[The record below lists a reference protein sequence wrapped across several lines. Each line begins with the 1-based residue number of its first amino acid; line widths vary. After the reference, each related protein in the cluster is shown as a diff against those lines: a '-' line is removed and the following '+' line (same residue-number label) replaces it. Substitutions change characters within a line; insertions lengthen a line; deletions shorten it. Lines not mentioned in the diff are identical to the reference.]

1 MRLRDVVDYLY
12 LFQTLIPMP
21 VQSPLPATKMLQPI
35 RAPLFLDRSKM
46 RLFNTMTI
54 NKIRCFNCGN
64 LFRVDLDRPEKTGMA
79 QIRTGFHLRRV
90 YVCPVQ
96 GRLSN
101 RLTTKI
107 APRVSPTRSFLP
119 PACVLVLDSPL
130 CR

>member
-1 MRLRDVVDYLY
+1 MRLRNVVDYLY

-64 LFRVDLDRPEKTGMA
+64 LFRVDLDRPEKTGMRKSEPDSTYGEFTCA
-79 QIRTGFHLRRV
+79 RCKA
-90 YVCPVQ
+90 VCRIV
-96 GRLSN
+96 L
-101 RLTTKI
+101 
-107 APRVSPTRSFLP
+107 PRKSLP
-119 PACVLVLDSPL
+119 A
-130 CR
+130 